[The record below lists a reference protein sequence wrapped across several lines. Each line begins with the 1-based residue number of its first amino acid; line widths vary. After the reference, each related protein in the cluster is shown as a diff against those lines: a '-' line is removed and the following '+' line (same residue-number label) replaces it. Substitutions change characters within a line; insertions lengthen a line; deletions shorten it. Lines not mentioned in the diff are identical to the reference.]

1 MKDGGEPGNVE
12 PPENLT
18 RRCGGAEEERKAMKG
33 SAEPGTS
40 APGGCRN
47 PPLRCHSIPR
57 VHIVVNELKVLFKL
71 IIRVTI
77 R

>member
-33 SAEPGTS
+33 GNGANETSVVTLRRAGARRAARKTSRGDAEARRKSA
-40 APGGCRN
+40 
-47 PPLRCHSIPR
+47 
-57 VHIVVNELKVLFKL
+57 K
-71 IIRVTI
+71 
-77 R
+77 